1 MTNSKEIND
10 AVLKKSNEID
20 IVKDKIVQQKIPKEK
35 LKINKKKKKR
45 KKCQ

>member
-20 IVKDKIVQQKIPKEK
+20 IVKDKIVQQKNTKGK
-35 LKINKKKKKR
+35 TKNK
-45 KKCQ
+45 